1 MIPFFGP
8 FLGGIPSALLI
19 LMVDPV
25 SGIKFI
31 VLIFLLQQFD
41 GNILGPKILGDS
53 TGLSSFWVIFSITVF
68 GAYFGIIGMAIGVP
82 VFALIYAGIKRK
94 LNTML
99 QKKGLVT
106 DTREYTYLDKIEN
119 RQMIQLTEEKCRDA
133 RKSDSSTSIT
143 KSVSKL
149 VQKLKGQNKD
159 IDPTKNNCR
168 EKEQEK

>member
-1 MIPFFGP
+1 MDTCQ
-8 FLGGIPSALLI
+8 SKA
-19 LMVDPV
+19 
-25 SGIKFI
+25 SKNIKFI